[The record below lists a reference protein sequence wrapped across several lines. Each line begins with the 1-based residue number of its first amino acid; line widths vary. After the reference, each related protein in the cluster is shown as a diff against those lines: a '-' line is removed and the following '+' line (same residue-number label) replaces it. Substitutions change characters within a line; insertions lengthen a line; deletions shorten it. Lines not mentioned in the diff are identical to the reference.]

1 MLVTLEEAKNYLRV
15 DTVDDDRLIE
25 TILSAAHQMSMDIL
39 RTDDPVVL
47 EQEADAKVAVL
58 YATAYLYEH
67 REEADHKALVLSL
80 RMQSGTTRMYG
91 RIIIPV
97 QLRSVEK
104 AVRKYTAPGKPWNPL
119 IFILRFGIVVKPG
132 E

>member
-15 DTVDDDRLIE
+15 DTADDDRLIE
-25 TILSAAHQMSMDIL
+25 MILSAAHQMSMDIL
-39 RTDDPVVL
+39 RTDDPAGL

-80 RMQSGTTRMYG
+80 RALLSG
-91 RIIIPV
+91 
-97 QLRSVEK
+97 S
-104 AVRKYTAPGKPWNPL
+104 RKET
-119 IFILRFGIVVKPG
+119 F
-132 E
+132 

>member
-80 RMQSGTTRMYG
+80 RALLSG
-91 RIIIPV
+91 
-97 QLRSVEK
+97 S
-104 AVRKYTAPGKPWNPL
+104 RKEV
-119 IFILRFGIVVKPG
+119 F
-132 E
+132 